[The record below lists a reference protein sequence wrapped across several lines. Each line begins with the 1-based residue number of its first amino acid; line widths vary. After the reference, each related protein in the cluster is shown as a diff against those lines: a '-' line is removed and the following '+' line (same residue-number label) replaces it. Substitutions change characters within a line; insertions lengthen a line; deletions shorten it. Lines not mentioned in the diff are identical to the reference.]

1 MTSYNTVIIEN
12 LNIFYRE
19 AGSPDAPAI
28 ILFHGF
34 SSSSHYY
41 RNLILA
47 LSDKFHLVAPDYPGF
62 GNSDCPDINS
72 FNYTFDNLAEVIEK
86 FLQALGLN
94 RASFYIHGYGAP
106 VGLRIASKRP
116 EWIETLIIQN
126 GKAYEEGPAK
136 ACDSMR
142 ALWGDRNVAT
152 EAEVLKVLASKS
164 ITSLYTHGTQHPEN
178 ISPDAW
184 NMDQYFLGRPGNQEI
199 QLELLYDYQRNL
211 ACYEQWHAYFREHQ
225 PPTLV
230 AWGKNDPLFGIE
242 GALAYERD
250 LKNIEIYLLETG
262 HFALEEDCDQISDL
276 ITCFLAKHTKF
287 LANHP
292 EYRERCKLAA

>member
-1 MTSYNTVIIEN
+1 MTSYKTATINS

-19 AGSPDAPAI
+19 AGSQNDPTI
-28 ILFHGF
+28 VLFHGF
-34 SSSSHYY
+34 SSSSYYY
-41 RNLILA
+41 RNLILV

-62 GNSDCPDINS
+62 GNSDRPEVSAFD
-72 FNYTFDNLAEVIEK
+72 YTFDHIAEMMEQ
-86 FLQALGLN
+86 FLQTLGLT
-94 RASFYIHGYGAP
+94 RVILFIHGYGVP
-106 VGLRIASKRP
+106 VGLRIASKHP
-116 EWIETLIIQN
+116 EWIEALVIQN
-126 GKAYEEGPAK
+126 GKAYEEGSAK

-142 ALWGDRNVAT
+142 ALWGDRNEAT
-152 EAEVLKVLASKS
+152 EAEVLKVLAPKS
-164 ITSLYTHGTQHPEN
+164 ITSLYAHGTQHPEN

-199 QLELLYDYQRNL
+199 QLELLYDYQHNL
-211 ACYEQWHAYFREHQ
+211 ACYEKWHAYFREHQ

-287 LANHP
+287 LAKQP

>member
-1 MTSYNTVIIEN
+1 MTSYKTATINS

-19 AGSPDAPAI
+19 AGSQNDPTI
-28 ILFHGF
+28 VLFHGF
-34 SSSSHYY
+34 SSSSYYY
-41 RNLILA
+41 RNLILV

-62 GNSDCPDINS
+62 GNSDRPEVSAFD
-72 FNYTFDNLAEVIEK
+72 YTFDHIAEMMEQ
-86 FLQALGLN
+86 FLQTLGLT
-94 RASFYIHGYGAP
+94 RVILFIHGYGVP
-106 VGLRIASKRP
+106 VGLRIASKHP
-116 EWIETLIIQN
+116 EWIEALVIQN
-126 GKAYEEGPAK
+126 GKAYEEGSAK

-142 ALWGDRNVAT
+142 ALWGDRNEAT
-152 EAEVLKVLASKS
+152 EAEVLKVLAPKS
-164 ITSLYTHGTQHPEN
+164 ITSLYAHGTQHPEN

-184 NMDQYFLGRPGNQEI
+184 NMDQYFLGRPGSKEI
-199 QLELLYDYQRNL
+199 QLELLYDYQHNL
-211 ACYEQWHAYFREHQ
+211 ACYEKWHAYFREHQ

-250 LKNIEIYLLETG
+250 LKIIEIYLLETG
-262 HFALEEDCDQISDL
+262 HFALEEDCDQIANL

-287 LANHP
+287 LAKQP